1 MLRNPHP
8 LIVRYCLYNG
18 VRVMY
23 KEKLRFNKDGK
34 FTILQVSDAQD
45 MHIPRK
51 AMFKMLNKTYDK
63 VKPDLIVL
71 TGDNILGNHID
82 DALFGNRKSAKTKDA
97 MLKRMRKAL
106 GLLLDPIEKRK
117 LPFAFIYGNHD
128 DMNIISKKEQAEIY
142 GEYDY
147 CVPYNTDDDSVDCDT
162 YNIPIYSSTDDNK
175 MKYNIWMLD
184 SAGSDENGNPTYG
197 RVQPETIEWYERK
210 SRQLRLE
217 NNGPVM
223 SLMFQHIPVAET
235 LSFFEKCNAD
245 DKGAIRFGEDTY
257 LRLDPTKA
265 KGYAFELEGND
276 EPDHGQLTA
285 IKKCGDVCGL
295 VFGHDH
301 TNCFT
306 GEIDGVNIIQT
317 PGASFRSYGNMIS
330 RGTRVFVIDE
340 KDPTV
345 FETYT
350 IGYFDL
356 FGKKFSSVLG
366 YIFSADEYEKV
377 KALILALG
385 GVIVVG
391 LIVYILAIFNLFGF

>member
-1 MLRNPHP
+1 
-8 LIVRYCLYNG
+8 
-18 VRVMY
+18 MY
-23 KEKLRFNKDGK
+23 GKKLKFNKNGK

-51 AMFKMLNKTYDK
+51 AMFKMLEKTYDK

-82 DALFGNRKSAKTKDA
+82 DSLIGNRKSTTTKEGV
-97 MLKRMRKAL
+97 LKRMRKAL

-117 LPFAFIYGNHD
+117 IPFAFIYGNHD

-147 CVPYNTDDDSVDCDT
+147 CVPYNTDDDSVECDT
-162 YNIPIYSSTDDNK
+162 YNIPIFSSDEEK

-184 SAGSDENGNPTYG
+184 SAGSDENGRPIFG
-197 RVQPETIEWYERK
+197 RVQPETIDWYERE
-210 SRQLRLE
+210 SRRLRLE

-223 SLMFQHIPVAET
+223 SLMFQHIPIAET
-235 LSFFEKCNAD
+235 MQFFEKCNED
-245 DKGAIRFGEDTY
+245 DNGAFKTHENEY
-257 LRLDPTKA
+257 VRLDTTKA
-265 KGYAFELEGND
+265 KGFAFELEGND
-276 EPDHGQLTA
+276 EPDYGQLTA

-306 GEIDGVNIIQT
+306 GQIDGVNIIQT
-317 PGASFRSYGNMIS
+317 PGASFRSYGNTVS
-330 RGTRVFVIDE
+330 RGTRVFVINEND
-340 KDPTV
+340 TSS

-356 FGKKFSSVLG
+356 FGKKFSSVMR

-385 GVIVVG
+385 GVIVLG
-391 LIVYILAIFNLFGF
+391 LVAYILAIFNLFGF